1 MDTEEKKPEK
11 EEIQEKQEK
20 QEKREKKERNF
31 SPIFFEVGSKMGV
44 IQRGIHWFTS
54 LIMIVLTL
62 VIVAGVLVSFS
73 RIPGLFKGIL
83 NGSKDSLLN
92 LLEYAAEVIIAIELI
107 YVIIAQN
114 LESVVEILMI
124 AFTRE
129 LVIRSWDMWEIMLG
143 VVVIA
148 GLFAV
153 RKYLIDK
160 RKK

>member
-1 MDTEEKKPEK
+1 MENEEKKTVDI
-11 EEIQEKQEK
+11 EERK
-20 QEKREKKERNF
+20 F
-31 SPIFFEVGSKMGV
+31 SPIFFEVGGKMGS
-44 IQRGIHWFTS
+44 IQKGIHWFTS
-54 LIMIVLTL
+54 LIMLVLTV
-62 VIVAGVLVSFS
+62 VIIAGVLVSFV
-73 RIPGLFKGIL
+73 RIPGIIKGIL
-83 NGSKDSLLN
+83 DGSRESFLA

-143 VVVIA
+143 VAVIA

-160 RKK
+160 KKK

>member
-1 MDTEEKKPEK
+1 M
-11 EEIQEKQEK
+11 
-20 QEKREKKERNF
+20 
-31 SPIFFEVGSKMGV
+31 
-44 IQRGIHWFTS
+44 
-54 LIMIVLTL
+54 LVLTV
-62 VIVAGVLVSFS
+62 VIVAGVLVSFV
-73 RIPGLFKGIL
+73 RIPGIIKGIL
-83 NGSKDSLLN
+83 DGSRESFLA

-143 VVVIA
+143 VAVIA

-160 RKK
+160 KKK

>member
-1 MDTEEKKPEK
+1 MEIEEKKTVDTEE
-11 EEIQEKQEK
+11 
-20 QEKREKKERNF
+20 ERKF
-31 SPIFFEVGSKMGV
+31 SPIFFEVGGKMGA
-44 IQRGIHWFTS
+44 IQKGIHWFTS
-54 LIMIVLTL
+54 VIMLVLTV
-62 VIVAGVLVSFS
+62 VIVAGVLVSFV
-73 RIPGLFKGIL
+73 RIPGIIKGIL
-83 NGSKDSLLN
+83 DGSRESFLA

-129 LVIRSWDMWEIMLG
+129 LVIRSWAMWEIMLG
-143 VVVIA
+143 VAVIA

-160 RKK
+160 KRK

>member
-1 MDTEEKKPEK
+1 METDMENEEKNVNI
-11 EEIQEKQEK
+11 EE
-20 QEKREKKERNF
+20 ERKF
-31 SPIFFEVGSKMGV
+31 SPIFFEVGGKMGA
-44 IQRGIHWFTS
+44 IQKGIHWFTS

-62 VIVAGVLVSFS
+62 IIVAGVLASFV
-73 RIPGLFKGIL
+73 RIPDLFREIL
-83 NGSKDSLLN
+83 NGSRNSLLG
-92 LLEYAAEVIIAIELI
+92 LLEFAAEVIIAIELI

-129 LVIRSWDMWEIMLG
+129 LVIRSWDMWEILIG
-143 VVVIA
+143 VAVIA

-160 RKK
+160 KRK

>member
-1 MDTEEKKPEK
+1 MENEEKNVNN
-11 EEIQEKQEK
+11 EE
-20 QEKREKKERNF
+20 ERKF
-31 SPIFFEVGSKMGV
+31 SPIFFEVGGKMGAF
-44 IQRGIHWFTS
+44 QKGIHWFTS
-54 LIMIVLTL
+54 VIMLVLTI
-62 VIVAGVLVSFS
+62 VIVAGVLASFV
-73 RIPGLFKGIL
+73 RIPGIIKGIL
-83 NGSKDSLLN
+83 DGSRESLLS

-129 LVIRSWDMWEIMLG
+129 LVIRTWDMWEIMLG
-143 VVVIA
+143 VAVIA

-160 RKK
+160 KKK